1 MTRRSL
7 RRRGWLWLGGAL
19 ILAALGWFV
28 VQPAVRQREMRH
40 LALSLAERGA
50 RVELTEVLGDLWD
63 LYLAP
68 PAWTEA
74 RDAVTDPGRLLVG
87 GEPRV
92 AGFSHGRVTVLP
104 NPGYVAGYSE
114 DLRSP
119 VWVVYRAGGAE
130 RKVPGRRPE
139 RFLVDRRTQARVLP
153 DEYVQSGYD
162 RGHLAPNLAMALW
175 HGTDAQR
182 QSFLMSNVVPQRPA
196 FNSGSWRRIEERIAR
211 NYPARF
217 EEVWVVCG
225 PVQAEPLARLR
236 PGGVAIPAA
245 LFLIVLDETD
255 GRWRAQAFIVPQDA
269 TGEDDAW
276 QNYRVNIDEIERRV
290 GFDFFADLPDAVEAP
305 LEAGIVAR
313 RW

>member
-1 MTRRSL
+1 M
-7 RRRGWLWLGGAL
+7 
-19 ILAALGWFV
+19 AALGWFFA
-28 VQPAVRQREMRH
+28 QTAVRQREMRH
-40 LALSLAERGA
+40 LAVSLAERGA

-68 PAWTEA
+68 PASSEA
-74 RDAVTDPGRLLVG
+74 RGAVIDPGRLLVG
-87 GEPRV
+87 GAPRV
-92 AGFSHGRVTVLP
+92 AGFSHGSVTVLS
-104 NPGYVAGYSE
+104 NPSYVTGYSE
-114 DLRSP
+114 SLRSP

-182 QSFLMSNVVPQRPA
+182 QSFFMSNVVPQRPA

-225 PVQAEPLARLR
+225 PVSAEPLARLR
-236 PGGVAIPAA
+236 PGGVAIPSA

-269 TGEDDAW
+269 AGESDEW
-276 QNYRVNIDEIERRV
+276 RNYRVSIDEIERRV

-305 LEAGIVAR
+305 LEAGIVGQ